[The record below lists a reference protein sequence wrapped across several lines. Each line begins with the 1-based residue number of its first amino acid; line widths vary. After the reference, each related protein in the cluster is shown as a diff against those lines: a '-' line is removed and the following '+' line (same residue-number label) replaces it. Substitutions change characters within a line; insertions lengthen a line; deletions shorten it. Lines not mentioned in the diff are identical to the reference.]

1 MESHSRFHGSK
12 PPTSQSFRPGLVFSS
27 PRNVARSIRSVRLG
41 RATAD
46 PAIDS
51 SCPLY
56 RANGNTCLV
65 CFRQMGKKKW
75 LQKWKKE
82 MENLV
87 NHGQ

>member
-1 MESHSRFHGSK
+1 
-12 PPTSQSFRPGLVFSS
+12 
-27 PRNVARSIRSVRLG
+27 
-41 RATAD
+41 
-46 PAIDS
+46 
-51 SCPLY
+51 
-56 RANGNTCLV
+56 LV